1 MGTEE
6 LLITRIENGL
16 RGLRLNT
23 KTIEQVDIRP
33 KLIRLKKTNP
43 NMADELEQKYLRLI
57 SQGEDKYL
65 SSKKNY

>member
-57 SQGEDKYL
+57 SRGEDKYL

>member
-16 RGLRLNT
+16 RGLRLKT
-23 KTIEQVDIRP
+23 KTFEQVDIRP

-57 SQGEDKYL
+57 NENN
-65 SSKKNY
+65 SKKEVEKLGY

>member
-16 RGLRLNT
+16 RGLRLKT
-23 KTIEQVDIRP
+23 KTFEEVDIRP

-43 NMADELEQKYLRLI
+43 DMADELEQKYLRLI

>member
-6 LLITRIENGL
+6 LLITRIENDL
-16 RGLRLNT
+16 RGLRLKT
-23 KTIEQVDIRP
+23 KTFDQVEVRP

-57 SQGEDKYL
+57 SQNEDKYL
-65 SSKKNY
+65 SSKKSY